1 MIYNDKIVLELYAL
15 GDTSINDD
23 NNSNNL
29 GGMQTNTPTSTHL
42 TPPTWK
48 WQGIFGYLLFYYCD
62 SRKNPTRLKP
72 SKMGRISYASPLVDV
87 VEHTTVSIGYGCL
100 ILQIDLL

>member
-42 TPPTWK
+42 TPPT
-48 WQGIFGYLLFYYCD
+48 
-62 SRKNPTRLKP
+62 
-72 SKMGRISYASPLVDV
+72 
-87 VEHTTVSIGYGCL
+87 
-100 ILQIDLL
+100 